1 MVCALGKADR
11 LYEETRSSQ
20 WQTGVIG
27 LGRGRSAFAGQ
38 RLRRSG
44 AK

>member
-11 LYEETRSSQ
+11 LYEETRTPQ

-27 LGRGRSAFAGQ
+27 LGRGRSALADQ
-38 RLRRSG
+38 RSRRSD